1 MTDLRRILESERK
14 VERDFVAGESP
25 NPKGWSVALTMFHF
39 LKWRERMYDRLSA
52 LRDGRPYAPPP
63 QDVDEFNDRELASSA
78 QIPLGDS
85 AERADSLLSSLIDVY
100 EAVGDQRFAWYRWNT
115 TTEAILANSY
125 THPHT
130 HIVQNL
136 KENDDLPRAVRLL
149 ETTVSVLRHAS
160 APSGILGV
168 EVYNLG
174 CLRVAEG
181 RYDEALSLIEESIPL
196 RPFLKA
202 VAADDADLAPLR
214 GSARLETILSGSE
227 PD

>member
-14 VERDFVAGESP
+14 VERDFVAVESP

-39 LKWRERMYDRLSA
+39 LKWRERMYDRVSA

-63 QDVDEFNDRELASSA
+63 EDVDEFNDRELASSA
-78 QIPLGDS
+78 QISLADS

-100 EAVGDQRFAWYRWNT
+100 EAVGDRRFAWYRWNT

-130 HIVQNL
+130 HIVGYL
-136 KENDDLPRAVRLL
+136 KENDDLPRAVGLL
-149 ETTVSVLRHAS
+149 ETTVSVLRHALG
-160 APSGILGV
+160 PSGILGV

-196 RPFLKA
+196 RPFLRA
-202 VAADDADLAPLR
+202 VAADDSDLAPLR
-214 GSARLETILSGSE
+214 GLKRFESILSA
-227 PD
+227 